1 MENTDGQT
9 LLLTKIWS
17 DNHKYVANILTRNKN
32 KVSIQYSK
40 CNINATQSAGVKM
53 TQKKYCLKFFYKFH
67 FQYANGVN
75 DLP

>member
-17 DNHKYVANILTRNKN
+17 DNHKYVANILTGNKN

-40 CNINATQSAGVKM
+40 CNINGTQCARVKM
-53 TQKKYCLKFFYKFH
+53 TQKMKH
-67 FQYANGVN
+67 
-75 DLP
+75 